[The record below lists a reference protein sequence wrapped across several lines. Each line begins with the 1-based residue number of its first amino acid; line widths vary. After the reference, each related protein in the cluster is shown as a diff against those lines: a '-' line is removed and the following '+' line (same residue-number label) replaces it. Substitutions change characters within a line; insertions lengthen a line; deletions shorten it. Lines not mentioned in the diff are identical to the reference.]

1 MPRHL
6 NVADG
11 VAHLASGSSS
21 CAKNQ
26 PSEGDTVW
34 SEPAASAADAA
45 REALRGLAHAT
56 QALPEPAESYAVLG
70 SLHAGLASLRQT
82 VDQLADFHER
92 RAATLTTSD
101 ARELGRQVAVEV
113 AAAELREAAAFL
125 ERASGRVSAAWSHN
139 GRAVWQPEP
148 PALPL
153 SPAPSRRL
161 AAPSSFGEPAAP
173 RDGGPLTR

>member
-1 MPRHL
+1 MPWHL

-56 QALPEPAESYAVLG
+56 QALPEPGESYAVLG
-70 SLHAGLASLRQT
+70 SLHAGMASLRQT

-92 RAATLTTSD
+92 HAATLATSD
-101 ARELGRQVAVEV
+101 ARELGRQVAIEI
-113 AAAELREAAAFL
+113 AAAELREAAAL
-125 ERASGRVSAAWSHN
+125 LARASGRISAAWSHN
-139 GRAVWQPEP
+139 GRVVWQPEP
-148 PALPL
+148 PAPPS

-161 AAPSSFGEPAAP
+161 AAPSSFGEPATST
-173 RDGGPLTR
+173 DGGPLTR